1 MERNKIIDIT
11 RGYAMFLVVLGH
23 AIQYANPETMDE
35 NIIFRLIYSF
45 HMSLFMFISGL
56 AVSYSKTEINS
67 DWLRKRFFNL
77 IIPFFAWGI
86 IPFFFNKNWS
96 VFFSSMKELLISPE
110 HGLWFLFV
118 LFEISCLLY
127 LISFIKKKFNVGGV
141 TELFFVLFIIA
152 AVNILAFF
160 VPIMGLHLTAWHSIF
175 FFSGFYVLSFNKKF
189 LNGLT
194 VVFVLIWLTLVCFW
208 RRIEA
213 PLFIPYI
220 ENFTNGIVLKL
231 ISRAYRWIIPF
242 GGIACSFVIA
252 KVIEKF
258 CGNKIVSL
266 FSLIGKRSVEI
277 YILQNF
283 FFGIIV
289 TSNTGLNIVIN
300 FLTAFIFSITI
311 SELCRNGKIFKI
323 LFGRLLSLKK

>member
-1 MERNKIIDIT
+1 
-11 RGYAMFLVVLGH
+11 
-23 AIQYANPETMDE
+23 
-35 NIIFRLIYSF
+35 
-45 HMSLFMFISGL
+45 
-56 AVSYSKTEINS
+56 
-67 DWLRKRFFNL
+67 
-77 IIPFFAWGI
+77 
-86 IPFFFNKNWS
+86 
-96 VFFSSMKELLISPE
+96 
-110 HGLWFLFV
+110 
-118 LFEISCLLY
+118 
-127 LISFIKKKFNVGGV
+127 
-141 TELFFVLFIIA
+141 
-152 AVNILAFF
+152 
-160 VPIMGLHLTAWHSIF
+160 MGLHLTAWHSIF
-175 FFSGFYVLSFNKKF
+175 FFSGFYVFSLNKKF